1 MLNAAILGEP
11 RFQVSDLEI
20 QRGGTSYSAD
30 TLCELRLRYPADRF
44 FFAMGS
50 DNFEHVG
57 EWHCFAEVIRL
68 CEFLVIE
75 RPGFPL
81 RLPPPSVRPDQLD
94 GLRYHVVPGPV
105 IDVSS
110 TQIRH
115 RLAAGQRVSH
125 LLSPP
130 VEAYIH
136 QHNLYQGIS

>member
-1 MLNAAILGEP
+1 MLNAAIPDEP
-11 RFQVSDLEI
+11 RFQVLDLEI

-30 TLCELRLRYPADRF
+30 TLRELRRRYPADEF

-57 EWHCFAEVIRL
+57 EWHRFAEVLRL
-68 CEFLVIE
+68 CEFLVVE

-94 GLRYHVVPGPV
+94 GLRYHVVPGPA

-110 TQIRH
+110 TQIRR
-115 RLAAGQRVSH
+115 RLAAGQSVSH
-125 LLSPP
+125 LLPLP
-130 VEAYIH
+130 VESYIRKH
-136 QHNLYQGIS
+136 HLYQGIS